1 MRKILAEQ
9 TLDGLDGAKLTV
21 KVLGPSDRTMPT
33 KGARER
39 GRSLRVLLLLEDPTA
54 FEDAE
59 IDVSCSE
66 LSTVIGKGIHRAI
79 AEGVMPR

>member
-9 TLDGLDGAKLTV
+9 TLDANGGASLV
-21 KVLGPSDRTMPT
+21 VWVLGPSDRTMPT

-39 GRSLRVLLLLEDPTA
+39 GRMLRVKLLAISPDGDDFELE
-54 FEDAE
+54 
-59 IDVSCSE
+59 VSCSE